1 MTYHNIITR
10 AELME
15 LPIEEQRAL
24 MQEWRK
30 RYSVEKICRDTGI
43 PYGGSFY
50 NYLRYLGLPT
60 NANTRGN
67 KRDMGVAT
75 MNLYDKKKIEKQ
87 ESLRHQALIHTMMHI
102 SYQEKNLKIAAIQ
115 VYKVRKKLYNDY
127 VRATREYIE
136 KNYIPNLEK
145 NFKNQSTFQV
155 RFI

>member
-24 MQEWRK
+24 MQEWRR
-30 RYSVEKICRDTGI
+30 RYSVEKICRSTGI

-60 NANTRGN
+60 NDNTRGN

-75 MNLYDKKKIEKQ
+75 MILYDKKKIEKQ
-87 ESLRHQALIHTMMHI
+87 GSLPH
-102 SYQEKNLKIAAIQ
+102 
-115 VYKVRKKLYNDY
+115 
-127 VRATREYIE
+127 
-136 KNYIPNLEK
+136 
-145 NFKNQSTFQV
+145 
-155 RFI
+155 

>member
-1 MTYHNIITR
+1 MSYHNIITR

-24 MQEWRK
+24 MQEYRK
-30 RYSVEKICRDTGI
+30 RFSVEKICRDTGI

-75 MNLYDKKKIEKQ
+75 MNLYDKNIKMVQLVQKIRKKLKNKRAYIIR
-87 ESLRHQALIHTMMHI
+87 L
-102 SYQEKNLKIAAIQ
+102 SYILCYIYAIPGKNLKNEPWDLHTT
-115 VYKVRKKLYNDY
+115 RKK
-127 VRATREYIE
+127 
-136 KNYIPNLEK
+136 
-145 NFKNQSTFQV
+145 FKKLQ
-155 RFI
+155 

>member
-1 MTYHNIITR
+1 MSYRNIITR

-30 RYSVEKICRDTGI
+30 RYSVGKICRDTGI

-75 MNLYDKKKIEKQ
+75 MDLYDKKKSNKT
-87 ESLRHQALIHTMMHI
+87 ESLR
-102 SYQEKNLKIAAIQ
+102 
-115 VYKVRKKLYNDY
+115 R
-127 VRATREYIE
+127 
-136 KNYIPNLEK
+136 
-145 NFKNQSTFQV
+145 
-155 RFI
+155 

>member
-1 MTYHNIITR
+1 MSYHNIITR

-30 RYSVEKICRDTGI
+30 RYSVEKICRSTGI

-60 NANTRGN
+60 NDNTRGN

-75 MNLYDKKKIEKQ
+75 MNLYDKKKSNKS
-87 ESLRHQALIHTMMHI
+87 ESLHH
-102 SYQEKNLKIAAIQ
+102 
-115 VYKVRKKLYNDY
+115 
-127 VRATREYIE
+127 
-136 KNYIPNLEK
+136 
-145 NFKNQSTFQV
+145 
-155 RFI
+155 

>member
-24 MQEWRK
+24 MQEYRK
-30 RYSVEKICRDTGI
+30 RFSVEKICRDTGI

-75 MNLYDKKKIEKQ
+75 MNLYDKKKSNKT
-87 ESLRHQALIHTMMHI
+87 ESLHH
-102 SYQEKNLKIAAIQ
+102 
-115 VYKVRKKLYNDY
+115 
-127 VRATREYIE
+127 
-136 KNYIPNLEK
+136 
-145 NFKNQSTFQV
+145 
-155 RFI
+155 

>member
-1 MTYHNIITR
+1 MTYHDIIKR

-30 RYSVEKICRDTGI
+30 RYSVKKICRSTGI

-75 MNLYDKKKIEKQ
+75 MNLYDKKKSSKSG
-87 ESLRHQALIHTMMHI
+87 SLRH
-102 SYQEKNLKIAAIQ
+102 
-115 VYKVRKKLYNDY
+115 
-127 VRATREYIE
+127 
-136 KNYIPNLEK
+136 
-145 NFKNQSTFQV
+145 
-155 RFI
+155 

>member
-1 MTYHNIITR
+1 
-10 AELME
+10 ME

-75 MNLYDKKKIEKQ
+75 MNLYDKKKSNKS
-87 ESLRHQALIHTMMHI
+87 ESLRHQALVHTMIHI
-102 SYQEKNLKIAAIQ
+102 SYQEKI
-115 VYKVRKKLYNDY
+115 
-127 VRATREYIE
+127 
-136 KNYIPNLEK
+136 
-145 NFKNQSTFQV
+145 
-155 RFI
+155 

>member
-1 MTYHNIITR
+1 MSYHDIIKR

-24 MQEWRK
+24 MREWRR

-60 NANTRGN
+60 NVNTRGN

-75 MNLYDKKKIEKQ
+75 MNLYDKKNEKKG
-87 ESLRHQALIHTMMHI
+87 SRHH
-102 SYQEKNLKIAAIQ
+102 
-115 VYKVRKKLYNDY
+115 
-127 VRATREYIE
+127 
-136 KNYIPNLEK
+136 
-145 NFKNQSTFQV
+145 
-155 RFI
+155 

>member
-1 MTYHNIITR
+1 MTYHDIIKR

-30 RYSVEKICRDTGI
+30 RYSVGKICRDTGI

-75 MNLYDKKKIEKQ
+75 MNLYDKKKSNKQ
-87 ESLRHQALIHTMMHI
+87 ESLR
-102 SYQEKNLKIAAIQ
+102 
-115 VYKVRKKLYNDY
+115 R
-127 VRATREYIE
+127 
-136 KNYIPNLEK
+136 
-145 NFKNQSTFQV
+145 
-155 RFI
+155 